1 MLAHT
6 ITNFRPGRSSDA
18 REVQDAAVWAAIE
31 AALKTAA
38 RLPTSAVARHIGLSV
53 SSTRDRLLDLRQL
66 GEVRMHVVGT
76 RGCTWSLGAEPFA
89 ERAEKLV
96 PLLTRA
102 QQLGTFQRDP
112 LVAALFG
119 GPAVSSSQVAA

>member
-1 MLAHT
+1 MLSHT
-6 ITNFRPGRSSDA
+6 ITNFRAVRNTDA
-18 REVQDAAVWAAIE
+18 REAQDAAVWAAIE

-38 RLPTSAVARHIGLSV
+38 RLPTSAVARQIGMSV
-53 SSTRDRLLDLRQL
+53 SSTRDRLMDLRQL
-66 GEVRMHVVGT
+66 GEVRMHLVGT

-102 QQLGTFQRDP
+102 RQLGTFQRDP

-119 GPAVSSSQVAA
+119 AAASSCA